1 MLALMPKQREE
12 VAAMVLELKGNRAV
26 LDGLTNWY
34 EVFVFTGGHVP
45 TAHWNLVAMT
55 SYLEHPS
62 ATDCLWTSEIE
73 HYRRLA
79 QAISDMGQAGTGP
92 RTLRCRHDLGDRFGQ
107 AASEIRLV
115 ADSLASSMTKAMER
129 LGDL

>member
-1 MLALMPKQREE
+1 MLALMPNHREE
-12 VAAMVLELKGNRAV
+12 LAAMVLELQSNQAV

-34 EVFVFTGGHVP
+34 EVFVFTGGRVP
-45 TAHWNLVAMT
+45 TAHWDLAAMT

-62 ATDCLWTSEIE
+62 AADCPWTSGIE

-79 QAISDMGQAGTGP
+79 QAISNLGQTGAGP

-115 ADSLASSMTKAMER
+115 TDLLASSMTKAMEM
-129 LGDL
+129 